1 VPYSST
7 EGTKRMSSSNLAS
20 SPAARSR
27 RSFLRLAGLTAS
39 LPLITEGHLAWAATQ
54 QTTAATPAK
63 VAPRSRVVHVMPPG
77 AVIINANENPL
88 GPCPAALEAIA
99 KIAVTGGRYDA
110 TGAVDRLNQT
120 IAKQTGVPA
129 DHIAIY
135 AGSSEPLQYTV
146 MAFTSPSR
154 SYVTADPS
162 YEAGTWA
169 ASAAGA
175 KIVNIPLT
183 PTHAHDLKA
192 MIAADANAGVI
203 YVCNPNNPTGTL
215 TPREDI
221 VWAADNLPKGAV
233 LLVDEAY
240 IHLSDAPSVL
250 DLVSAGKDVI
260 VLRTFSKVYGMA
272 GIRCGMAI
280 ARPELLHKLQQFGM
294 NYMPVTSVAAAT
306 ASLEQPTLVAERKK
320 IIGDTRNATFAW
332 LTANKFKYVPSVSN
346 CFMIDTGRPGKE
358 VIAAMAEKNVF
369 IGRTWPIW
377 PNHVRITVGTPDE
390 MAKFQTAFAAV
401 MGSAKNA

>member
-1 VPYSST
+1 MTSSDF
-7 EGTKRMSSSNLAS
+7 SS

-54 QTTAATPAK
+54 QAAQAK

-88 GPCPAALEAIA
+88 GPSPAALAAISS
-99 KIAVTGGRYDA
+99 IAVTGGRYDA
-110 TGAVDRLNQT
+110 TGAVDRLTQT
-120 IAKQTGVPA
+120 IVKQTGVPA

-135 AGSSEPLQYTV
+135 AGSSEPLQYSV

-154 SYVTADPS
+154 SYVTGDPS
-162 YEAGTWA
+162 YEAGSWA
-169 ASAAGA
+169 ASAVGA
-175 KIVNIPLT
+175 KIVTVPLT

-192 MIAADANAGVI
+192 MVAADSNAGLI

-240 IHLSDAPSVL
+240 IHLSDAPHVL
-250 DLVSAGKDVI
+250 DLVTAGKDVI

-306 ASLEQPTLVAERKK
+306 ASLEEPTLVATRKK
-320 IIGDTRNATFAW
+320 IIGDTRNNTFAW
-332 LTANKFKYVPSVSN
+332 LAANKYKFIPSVSN

-358 VIAAMAEKNVF
+358 IIAAMAEKNVF

-401 MGSAKNA
+401 MST